1 MDNNQFHHS
10 KVPFFLE
17 VEFYDKVNSEAED
30 ALLRSLFKNEDILP
44 GLRVNKMFANCVDK
58 DVLIADELQNDLKHL
73 QEEFEK
79 FKNKYINFA
88 DDRSKD
94 ICMNKLGMEP
104 KDFSTQE
111 QDHAAE
117 IKEVTKDNNQWHQA
131 KVPFFLE
138 VEYYDE
144 YNPDTES
151 KIMKS
156 LLRNEDILPGL
167 RVNQMFANCVDK
179 NVLIADEIKNDLR
192 HLQEEFEKF
201 KNKYINFA
209 DDRSKDICM
218 NKLGMEPND
227 FSDMEKGH
235 AAYIKEVTKD
245 NKIPLID
252 SNTGRYKAYD
262 DPTNFPA

>member
-1 MDNNQFHHS
+1 
-10 KVPFFLE
+10 
-17 VEFYDKVNSEAED
+17 
-30 ALLRSLFKNEDILP
+30 
-44 GLRVNKMFANCVDK
+44 
-58 DVLIADELQNDLKHL
+58 
-73 QEEFEK
+73 
-79 FKNKYINFA
+79 
-88 DDRSKD
+88 
-94 ICMNKLGMEP
+94 MNK
-104 KDFSTQE
+104 
-111 QDHAAE
+111 
-117 IKEVTKDNNQWHQA
+117 DNGWHQA

-144 YNPDTES
+144 FNPDTES

-227 FSDMEKGH
+227 FFFFLKDH
-235 AAYIKEVTKD
+235 AAYIKEITNNSQPKID
-245 NKIPLID
+245 NI
-252 SNTGRYKAYD
+252 TGRYKAYD
-262 DPTNFPA
+262 DPTNFPS

>member
-1 MDNNQFHHS
+1 M
-10 KVPFFLE
+10 
-17 VEFYDKVNSEAED
+17 
-30 ALLRSLFKNEDILP
+30 
-44 GLRVNKMFANCVDK
+44 
-58 DVLIADELQNDLKHL
+58 
-73 QEEFEK
+73 
-79 FKNKYINFA
+79 
-88 DDRSKD
+88 
-94 ICMNKLGMEP
+94 
-104 KDFSTQE
+104 
-111 QDHAAE
+111 
-117 IKEVTKDNNQWHQA
+117 DNNQWHQA

-179 NVLIADEIKNDLR
+179 NVLIADEIKNDLK

-218 NKLGMEPND
+218 NKLGMKPDD
-227 FSDMEKGH
+227 FSDLEKHH

-245 NKIPLID
+245 NKTPLID

-262 DPTNFPA
+262 DPTNFPT

>member
-1 MDNNQFHHS
+1 M
-10 KVPFFLE
+10 
-17 VEFYDKVNSEAED
+17 
-30 ALLRSLFKNEDILP
+30 
-44 GLRVNKMFANCVDK
+44 
-58 DVLIADELQNDLKHL
+58 
-73 QEEFEK
+73 
-79 FKNKYINFA
+79 
-88 DDRSKD
+88 
-94 ICMNKLGMEP
+94 
-104 KDFSTQE
+104 
-111 QDHAAE
+111 
-117 IKEVTKDNNQWHQA
+117 DNNQWHQA

-144 YNPDTES
+144 FNPDTES

-156 LLRNEDILPGL
+156 LLKNEDILPGL

-227 FSDMEKGH
+227 FSDLEKHH

-245 NKIPLID
+245 NKTPLID

-262 DPTNFPA
+262 DPTNFPT

>member
-1 MDNNQFHHS
+1 M
-10 KVPFFLE
+10 
-17 VEFYDKVNSEAED
+17 
-30 ALLRSLFKNEDILP
+30 
-44 GLRVNKMFANCVDK
+44 
-58 DVLIADELQNDLKHL
+58 
-73 QEEFEK
+73 
-79 FKNKYINFA
+79 
-88 DDRSKD
+88 
-94 ICMNKLGMEP
+94 
-104 KDFSTQE
+104 
-111 QDHAAE
+111 
-117 IKEVTKDNNQWHQA
+117 DNNQWHQA

-144 YNPDTES
+144 FNPDTES

-227 FSDMEKGH
+227 FSDLEKGH

-245 NKIPLID
+245 NKQPQID
-252 SNTGRYKAYD
+252 STTGRYKAYD
-262 DPTNFPA
+262 DPTNFPQ

>member
-1 MDNNQFHHS
+1 M
-10 KVPFFLE
+10 
-17 VEFYDKVNSEAED
+17 
-30 ALLRSLFKNEDILP
+30 
-44 GLRVNKMFANCVDK
+44 
-58 DVLIADELQNDLKHL
+58 
-73 QEEFEK
+73 
-79 FKNKYINFA
+79 
-88 DDRSKD
+88 
-94 ICMNKLGMEP
+94 
-104 KDFSTQE
+104 
-111 QDHAAE
+111 
-117 IKEVTKDNNQWHQA
+117 DNNQWHQA

-144 YNPDTES
+144 FNPDTES

-179 NVLIADEIKNDLR
+179 NILIADEIKNDLR

-227 FSDMEKGH
+227 FSDMEKHH

-245 NKIPLID
+245 NKKPLID
-252 SNTGRYKAYD
+252 SDTGRYKAYD
-262 DPTNFPA
+262 DPTNFPQ

>member
-1 MDNNQFHHS
+1 M
-10 KVPFFLE
+10 
-17 VEFYDKVNSEAED
+17 
-30 ALLRSLFKNEDILP
+30 
-44 GLRVNKMFANCVDK
+44 
-58 DVLIADELQNDLKHL
+58 
-73 QEEFEK
+73 
-79 FKNKYINFA
+79 
-88 DDRSKD
+88 
-94 ICMNKLGMEP
+94 
-104 KDFSTQE
+104 
-111 QDHAAE
+111 
-117 IKEVTKDNNQWHQA
+117 DNNQWHQA

-201 KNKYINFA
+201 KNKYTNFA

-218 NKLGMEPND
+218 NKLGMEPED
-227 FSDMEKGH
+227 FSDLEKYH
-235 AAYIKEVTKD
+235 TAQIKEVTKD
-245 NKIPLID
+245 NKTPLID
-252 SNTGRYKAYD
+252 SDTGRYKAYD
-262 DPTNFPA
+262 DPTNFPQ

>member
-1 MDNNQFHHS
+1 M
-10 KVPFFLE
+10 
-17 VEFYDKVNSEAED
+17 
-30 ALLRSLFKNEDILP
+30 
-44 GLRVNKMFANCVDK
+44 
-58 DVLIADELQNDLKHL
+58 
-73 QEEFEK
+73 
-79 FKNKYINFA
+79 
-88 DDRSKD
+88 
-94 ICMNKLGMEP
+94 
-104 KDFSTQE
+104 
-111 QDHAAE
+111 
-117 IKEVTKDNNQWHQA
+117 DNNQWHQA

-144 YNPDTES
+144 FNPDTES

-227 FSDMEKGH
+227 FSDMEKHH

-245 NKIPLID
+245 NKTPIID
-252 SNTGRYKAYD
+252 SDTGRYKAYD
-262 DPTNFPA
+262 DPTNFPQ

>member
-1 MDNNQFHHS
+1 M
-10 KVPFFLE
+10 
-17 VEFYDKVNSEAED
+17 
-30 ALLRSLFKNEDILP
+30 
-44 GLRVNKMFANCVDK
+44 
-58 DVLIADELQNDLKHL
+58 
-73 QEEFEK
+73 
-79 FKNKYINFA
+79 
-88 DDRSKD
+88 
-94 ICMNKLGMEP
+94 
-104 KDFSTQE
+104 
-111 QDHAAE
+111 
-117 IKEVTKDNNQWHQA
+117 DNNQWHQA

-144 YNPDTES
+144 FNPDTES

-179 NVLIADEIKNDLR
+179 NVLIADEIKNDLQ

-227 FSDMEKGH
+227 FLDMEKGH

-245 NKIPLID
+245 NKQPQID
-252 SNTGRYKAYD
+252 STTGRYKAYD
-262 DPTNFPA
+262 DPTNFPQ

>member
-1 MDNNQFHHS
+1 M
-10 KVPFFLE
+10 
-17 VEFYDKVNSEAED
+17 
-30 ALLRSLFKNEDILP
+30 
-44 GLRVNKMFANCVDK
+44 
-58 DVLIADELQNDLKHL
+58 
-73 QEEFEK
+73 
-79 FKNKYINFA
+79 
-88 DDRSKD
+88 
-94 ICMNKLGMEP
+94 
-104 KDFSTQE
+104 
-111 QDHAAE
+111 
-117 IKEVTKDNNQWHQA
+117 DNNQWHQA

-144 YNPDTES
+144 FNPDTES

-227 FSDMEKGH
+227 FSDMEKHH
-235 AAYIKEVTKD
+235 AAYIKKVTKD
-245 NKIPLID
+245 NKTPLID
-252 SNTGRYKAYD
+252 SDTGRYKAYD
-262 DPTNFPA
+262 DPTNFPQ

>member
-1 MDNNQFHHS
+1 M
-10 KVPFFLE
+10 
-17 VEFYDKVNSEAED
+17 
-30 ALLRSLFKNEDILP
+30 
-44 GLRVNKMFANCVDK
+44 
-58 DVLIADELQNDLKHL
+58 
-73 QEEFEK
+73 
-79 FKNKYINFA
+79 
-88 DDRSKD
+88 
-94 ICMNKLGMEP
+94 
-104 KDFSTQE
+104 
-111 QDHAAE
+111 
-117 IKEVTKDNNQWHQA
+117 DNNQWHQP

-144 YNPDTES
+144 FNPDTES

-179 NVLIADEIKNDLR
+179 NVLIASEIRDDLR

-227 FSDMEKGH
+227 FSDLEKDH
-235 AAYIKEVTKD
+235 AAEIKELTKD
-245 NKIPLID
+245 NKQPQID
-252 SNTGRYKAYD
+252 SITGRYKAYD
-262 DPTNFPA
+262 DPTNFPQ

>member
-1 MDNNQFHHS
+1 M
-10 KVPFFLE
+10 
-17 VEFYDKVNSEAED
+17 
-30 ALLRSLFKNEDILP
+30 
-44 GLRVNKMFANCVDK
+44 
-58 DVLIADELQNDLKHL
+58 
-73 QEEFEK
+73 
-79 FKNKYINFA
+79 
-88 DDRSKD
+88 
-94 ICMNKLGMEP
+94 
-104 KDFSTQE
+104 
-111 QDHAAE
+111 
-117 IKEVTKDNNQWHQA
+117 DNNQWHQA

-179 NVLIADEIKNDLR
+179 NVLIASEIQNDLK

-227 FSDMEKGH
+227 FSDMEKHH

-245 NKIPLID
+245 NKTPLID
-252 SNTGRYKAYD
+252 SDTGRYKAYD
-262 DPTNFPA
+262 DPTNFPQ